1 MEKGNQPVKNDSQ
14 KRQALLGEEF
24 LLALHR
30 LVKMAKIHQ
39 DNNQLLVER
48 IQEFIGILAR
58 WCESEGSLLIGI
70 SHGRF
75 FLDEAKILYRRENVN
90 IYKEMV
96 RYFEQRK
103 LQGLRFFSE
112 LKDASTGHLL
122 SFIRLLNNADKQD
135 DPLTWLVQQLE
146 DFSFP
151 WVEIIKHL
159 PPSMVDHDVKQK
171 EMARRTYSYAV
182 TSIKEVSR
190 KITSQGRVGVRNL
203 KRIVQSMID
212 SLEKDESILLSM
224 STVRD
229 YDDYTYTH
237 SVNVA
242 ILSLCLGR
250 RIGLSKVSLN
260 SLGICALFHD
270 LGKVEISKDIINKP
284 KKLTDGE
291 FKEIE
296 KHPVRSVS
304 QILKLRASRDLKSK
318 IMLPPFEHHL
328 KYDLSGY
335 PRGHKRKSVSL
346 FGSILTVADVYDA
359 ITSPRTY
366 RPTAF
371 SPDQA
376 LGMMVDEV
384 GKAFDPILMKIFINM
399 IGIYP
404 AGTLLRLDTGELGI
418 VLGSL
423 EDVDRTRPR
432 IVLLQPDGKGGHKK
446 GEIVN
451 LADWDRGTLSFTR
464 SIDRTFHPST
474 YGIQAI
480 EYIL

>member
-1 MEKGNQPVKNDSQ
+1 MKNDSQ
-14 KRQALLGEEF
+14 KGQAAIGEEF

-39 DNNQLLVER
+39 DNNQLLVDR
-48 IQEFIGILAR
+48 THEFIGTLAR
-58 WCESEGSLLIGI
+58 WCESEGSLMIGI

-75 FLDEAKILYRRENVN
+75 FLEEERIHCRRENVN
-90 IYKEMV
+90 VYKEMAQ
-96 RYFEQRK
+96 YFEQRK
-103 LQGLRFFSE
+103 IQGLRFFSE
-112 LKDASTGHLL
+112 LEDSSTEHLL
-122 SFIRLLNNADKQD
+122 SFIRLLNNADRQD
-135 DPLTWLVQQLE
+135 DPFAWIVLRLE
-146 DFSFP
+146 NESFP
-151 WVEIIKHL
+151 WVEIVQSL
-159 PPSMVDHDVKQK
+159 PPSTVDHDVKQK
-171 EMARRTYSYAV
+171 EMARRTYSYAMA
-182 TSIKEVSR
+182 SIKEVSR

-203 KRIVQSMID
+203 KRIVQNMID
-212 SLEKDESILLSM
+212 FLEKDESILLSM

-284 KKLTDGE
+284 KSLTDGE
-291 FKEIE
+291 LEEME

-304 QILKLRASRDLKSK
+304 QILKLRASRDLKTK
-318 IMLPPFEHHL
+318 IILPPFEHHL

-335 PRGHKRKSVSL
+335 PRGHKRKNVSL
-346 FGSILTVADVYDA
+346 FGRILTVADVYDA
-359 ITSPRTY
+359 ITSPRKY

-371 SPDQA
+371 SPDKA
-376 LGMMVDEV
+376 LGIMIDGV
-384 GKAFDPILMKIFINM
+384 GKDFDPILMKIFINM
-399 IGIYP
+399 IGVYP
-404 AGTLLRLDTGELGI
+404 AGTLLRLDTGELGL

-451 LADWDRGTLSFTR
+451 LADWDRKTHSFLR
-464 SIDRTFHPST
+464 NIDSTFHPTT

-480 EYIL
+480 EYLL